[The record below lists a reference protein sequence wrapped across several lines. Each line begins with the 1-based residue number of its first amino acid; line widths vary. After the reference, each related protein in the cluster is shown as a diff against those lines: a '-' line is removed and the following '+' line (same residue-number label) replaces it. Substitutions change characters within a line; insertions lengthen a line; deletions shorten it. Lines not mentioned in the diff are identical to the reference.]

1 MEQRF
6 DRVLGRHG
14 PFDRIDGNFDRIERE
29 LRGLR
34 ADLPKIVRRAARDA
48 LRRPGEI
55 AVRTK

>member
-14 PFDRIDGNFDRIERE
+14 RVSGRFDKIDGKLDRIARG

-34 ADLPKIVRRAARDA
+34 ADMPKIVRRALRDA
-48 LRRPGEI
+48 RR
-55 AVRTK
+55 VSD